1 MGNKER
7 VSYIAIMID
16 ADGDLESERRKREGH
31 HYCGG
36 SYIRYLQYNCGR
48 FASVLLADPA
58 A

>member
-16 ADGDLESERRKREGH
+16 ADGDLESEMRKRKVIIIVEA
-31 HYCGG
+31 
-36 SYIRYLQYNCGR
+36 LTYNCGR